1 VPEPPESEAIE
12 PRLEAPPEPVA
23 QAEPVTQPEPSVQ
36 TSEFHYLKRWTT
48 VAVFLAVWIPA
59 AAIGLG
65 LYYWWFHS
73 LDKTFPVFIVLVFV
87 IGCTVASLLLAM
99 GAHRPLVAAVAI
111 AVITAPAAAVLGA
124 APLHGTYYCEKSI
137 TPVRCLFGVLP
148 Y

>member
-1 VPEPPESEAIE
+1 MPEPPESEAIE
-12 PRLEAPPEPVA
+12 PRLEAPPEP
-23 QAEPVTQPEPSVQ
+23 SVR

-48 VAVFLAVWIPA
+48 VAVFLAVWTPA

-87 IGCTVASLLLAM
+87 IGCTVAALLLAM

-111 AVITAPAAAVLGA
+111 AVMTAPAAAVLGA